1 MDQQLGTE
9 EGVAMP
15 QQRDVTGGVA
25 MAKQLGIQ
33 EGSAMLHHAHD
44 NEDVRAQQAEVGEEV
59 ADDAFPFMPSPAST
73 SLDQAFH
80 SIRAVKRRTSATDEE
95 DVLF

>member
-1 MDQQLGTE
+1 
-9 EGVAMP
+9 MP
-15 QQRDVTGGVA
+15 CAAGGHQA
-25 MAKQLGIQ
+25 PDKAADKAADNAK
-33 EGSAMLHHAHD
+33 AAVND
-44 NEDVRAQQAEVGEEV
+44 KADAKEDLRRWFHSEPCV
-59 ADDAFPFMPSPAST
+59 ADRTGMPSPAST